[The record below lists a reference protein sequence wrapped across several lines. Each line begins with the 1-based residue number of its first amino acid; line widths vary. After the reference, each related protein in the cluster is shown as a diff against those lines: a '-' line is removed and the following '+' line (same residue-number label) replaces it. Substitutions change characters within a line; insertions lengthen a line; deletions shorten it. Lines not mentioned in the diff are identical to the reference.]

1 MNLLFQALSAHAA
14 ANATGEIP
22 GASIVPA
29 NPADPQQNTA
39 YSVQFSVTGAT
50 GPFTW
55 SRINTIVP
63 AGLSYTNTAGNTYTL
78 AGSTTANV
86 GATFPQTL
94 RATRSDGRFV
104 EAQFDLT
111 IQAGAVP
118 TLTWTMTAGSQ
129 PGQAGYFAGTFGS
142 ISQEPLSGFT
152 MQQQVY
158 STQFNFDTLVFNG
171 NAVSA
176 LSGYTTL
183 TVNGT
188 NYALGTPTFS
198 SSNNTTSV
206 PTTGTP
212 VYASGTTYN
221 CSLS

>member
-55 SRINTIVP
+55 SNTGIVP
-63 AGLSYTNTAGNTYTL
+63 AGLSYTNTTGNTYTL

-118 TLTWTMTAGSQ
+118 TLTWNMTAGVSGTQ
-129 PGQAGYFAGTFGS
+129 EGYFSGLFGF
-142 ISQEPLSGFT
+142 ISQEPLPGFT

-188 NYALGTPTFS
+188 GYALGTPTFS
-198 SSNNTTSV
+198 SGNNTTSV
-206 PTTGTP
+206 TTTGTP
-212 VYASGTTYN
+212 IYVSGTTYN